1 MGYYLFD
8 GCIGFS
14 TKMEH
19 QTFWCKNYFSP
30 WGFLWENFHVATK
43 TINTTRR
50 KTQGVFPF
58 ESSLW
63 SKANVEGVVHQ
74 DWCFLTH
81 YWFDSKWIWPQLIFF
96 NGGNWYV
103 ILILYVDDLLLKEDN
118 TNRLEILEKELTK
131 QYEMMNMGLMN
142 LYIKIEFIYFE
153 KGTLS
158 IKGIMIGS
166 SFAYSGCKGVELQPY
181 PWMKKPNYKLTW
193 ILKQWI

>member
-1 MGYYLFD
+1 M
-8 GCIGFS
+8 
-14 TKMEH
+14 
-19 QTFWCKNYFSP
+19 
-30 WGFLWENFHVATK
+30 
-43 TINTTRR
+43 
-50 KTQGVFPF
+50 
-58 ESSLW
+58 
-63 SKANVEGVVHQ
+63 
-74 DWCFLTH
+74 
-81 YWFDSKWIWPQLIFF
+81 
-96 NGGNWYV
+96 

-181 PWMKKPNYKLTW
+181 P
-193 ILKQWI
+193 